1 MLTIDQIKNV
11 SFRKANIGGYRPDD
25 VDSFIDDVQET
36 VESLKKEKS
45 ELLGKMEILMKRI
58 EEYREDEDSVH
69 TALVS
74 AQKLADQAVKKS
86 KTEAQK
92 ILSDARKEAEQ
103 IVKDANAQIVA
114 EKEQIVKIQQEAA
127 DVRQSLLDAYKL
139 QIETLENLPDQ
150 AQVDT
155 SKEKLEEKYPTRSY
169 LQEEDNKS
177 DTKEFT
183 SIEEAAEAAH
193 LPAEQSQ
200 ADIAEGD
207 TALSDDEGVI
217 QLEKSAFEKK
227 FGKLKF
233 GEDYDISS
241 ETE

>member
-25 VDSFIDDVQET
+25 VDSFIDEVQQT
-36 VESLKKEKS
+36 VENLKKEKS
-45 ELLGKMEILMKRI
+45 ELLGKMEILLKRI

-74 AQKLADQAVKKS
+74 AQKMADQAVKKS
-86 KTEAQK
+86 KADSQK

-114 EKEQIVKIQQEAA
+114 EKEQIVRIQQEAA
-127 DVRQSLLDAYKL
+127 DVRQRLLDAYKL

-155 SKEKLEEKYPTRSY
+155 VKEDLEERYPTRSY
-169 LQEEDNKS
+169 LQEEDNKT

-183 SIEEAAEAAH
+183 SIEEAVEAATSD
-193 LPAEQSQ
+193 A
-200 ADIAEGD
+200 ADSEAATDE
-207 TALSDDEGVI
+207 DEGTI

-233 GEDYDISS
+233 GEDYDIAS
-241 ETE
+241 EAD